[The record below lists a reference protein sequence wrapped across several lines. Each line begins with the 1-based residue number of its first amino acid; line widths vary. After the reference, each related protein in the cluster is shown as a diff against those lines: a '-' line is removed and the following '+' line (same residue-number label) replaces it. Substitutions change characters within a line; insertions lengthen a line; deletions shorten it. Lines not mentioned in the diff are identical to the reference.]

1 MHHWHS
7 ENAYLYEERG
17 GLSSINLKALRRQL
31 GFHPPRRGR
40 PPFFLDWS
48 FERQFNSGSRTL
60 SETISKL
67 VLLMW
72 GVTTLYGALITDKT
86 TKLKICISMWLTV
99 AWLQQQQN
107 GTMRHFFGNERKH
120 FWFIYIF
127 ICLHSPSDSST
138 FICDSST
145 FV

>member
-48 FERQFNSGSRTL
+48 FERQFNSGSRSIRVRLVTRL
-60 SETISKL
+60 HSSVTRLHSSKL
-67 VLLMW
+67 DYTRLVIRLCFLNRSIQNLFNFLQRTSMDFRKVLRIIKEK
-72 GVTTLYGALITDKT
+72 Y
-86 TKLKICISMWLTV
+86 
-99 AWLQQQQN
+99 N
-107 GTMRHFFGNERKH
+107 
-120 FWFIYIF
+120 
-127 ICLHSPSDSST
+127 
-138 FICDSST
+138 
-145 FV
+145 